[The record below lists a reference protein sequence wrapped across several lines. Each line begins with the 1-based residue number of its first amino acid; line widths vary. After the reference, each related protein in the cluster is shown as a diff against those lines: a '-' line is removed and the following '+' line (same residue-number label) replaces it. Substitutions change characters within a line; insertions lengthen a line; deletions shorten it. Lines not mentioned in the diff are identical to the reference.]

1 MRAAYGQQHVPM
13 YLSDFAIL
21 CLLLVLLRDLFGF
34 SVRPKDEY
42 LSVFGLQL
50 WPNKKI
56 QLWSFTGTYVL
67 IQFYNFRSCN
77 LWLWTQLFGSC
88 RHVWLLFS
96 GCFRARYATI
106 LVVEEIFDNFSI
118 GSICLYCC
126 QKSCCCSG
134 NRRLCLSLANEFG
147 LVFIGRYVLLLIYGV
162 LSARIQCCSQE
173 KSCCCGKEPIMG
185 QKN

>member
-1 MRAAYGQQHVPM
+1 MWSTKMEVFSQSFALKIFLF
-13 YLSDFAIL
+13 LSL
-21 CLLLVLLRDLFGF
+21 GF
-34 SVRPKDEY
+34 SIRPKDKN
-42 LSVFGLQL
+42 LSVFGLRL

-56 QLWSFTGTYVL
+56 QLPTLPGTYVL
-67 IQFYNFRSCN
+67 IQLCNFRSCN

-106 LVVEEIFDNFSI
+106 LVVEEIFDNVSI
-118 GSICLYCC
+118 GSICLYCY

-134 NRRLCLSLANEFG
+134 NRRLCLSLANELG
-147 LVFIGRYVLLLIYGV
+147 LVFLGRYVLLLIYGV
-162 LSARIQCCSQE
+162 LPPRIQCCCQE